1 MKLHHLSLLLALAAM
16 PVLAAD
22 EKPAEPV
29 NTAPDEPAAQEAE
42 TEVRIVNEDQR
53 TLIEYRLKGRLY
65 MVKVTPKVGKPY
77 YLVDENGDG
86 KFSRRETDGPR
97 LSVPRWTLFE
107 W

>member
-1 MKLHHLSLLLALAAM
+1 MKLHSLSLLLALTALPA
-16 PVLAAD
+16 LAAD
-22 EKPAEPV
+22 DTPPAPV
-29 NTAPDEPAAQEAE
+29 NTAPAEPAAQDAE

-53 TLIEYRLKGRLY
+53 TLTEYRVKGRLY

-77 YLVDENGDG
+77 YLIDEQGDG
-86 KFSRRETDGPR
+86 QFSRRESGGQY